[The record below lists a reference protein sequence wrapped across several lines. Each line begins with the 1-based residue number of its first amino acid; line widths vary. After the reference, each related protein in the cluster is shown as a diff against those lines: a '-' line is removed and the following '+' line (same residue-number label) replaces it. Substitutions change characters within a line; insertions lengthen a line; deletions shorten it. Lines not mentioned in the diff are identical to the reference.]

1 MKSLKTIVPIVIIV
15 LLALGVDLEKYGIS
29 LDALTEQSASETRD
43 ARGQA
48 ATAPA
53 DTPRLQ
59 RESGTTAPVQPN
71 RQAVPHWSSTRPEI
85 NLRHVFEGEINR
97 RDAPTGFHAR
107 PGGVDPAGA
116 RVVRIKDRP
125 NRAGVY
131 TADVEV
137 RDGRQWKS
145 KFSSFFPDSLSQQ
158 QVIDVILH
166 AYRNSRDPQRQPWTG
181 PSGLGFQ
188 VQGYTTSRGG
198 INTAFPV
205 YNRNQ

>member
-1 MKSLKTIVPIVIIV
+1 MKKSLKTLAPIIVIV

-29 LDALTEQSASETRD
+29 LDSLSGSDSSSQTQSAPKPASSDTSAKPA
-43 ARGQA
+43 ARTPA
-48 ATAPA
+48 KPAPSRA
-53 DTPRLQ
+53 RPEQL
-59 RESGTTAPVQPN
+59 
-71 RQAVPHWSSTRPEI
+71 PHWSSTNPEI

-97 RDAPTGFHAR
+97 RDAPTGFHSR
-107 PGGVDPAGA
+107 PGGVDPADA
-116 RVVRIKDRP
+116 RVVSIKDRP

-131 TADVEV
+131 TATVEV
-137 RDGRQWKS
+137 RDGRTWKT
-145 KFSSFFPDSLSQQ
+145 KFSTFFPDRLNHQE
-158 QVIDVILH
+158 VIDVILH

-205 YNRNQ
+205 YNRN